1 VISPK
6 LGLVTEPV
14 MGRDAAII
22 SIMLTV
28 GTSIVA
34 FCKVRTDDIL
44 SSSVFKSGMS
54 AAICVLGVA
63 WLGTTFVTAHQE
75 DITTWAG
82 DLLNDYSWLLAV
94 VLFFA
99 AALLYSQ
106 AATTN
111 ALMPLALSIGIS
123 PLAAVAS
130 FAAVSAL
137 FVLPTYPT
145 LLAAVQLDDT
155 GTTRIG
161 KYVFNHPFLVPG
173 ALAISISVALGYL
186 FGSIFL

>member
-1 VISPK
+1 I
-6 LGLVTEPV
+6 
-14 MGRDAAII
+14 
-22 SIMLTV
+22 LT
-28 GTSIVA
+28 
-34 FCKVRTDDIL
+34 
-44 SSSVFKSGMS
+44 SSVFRSGMS

-82 DLLNDYSWLLAV
+82 DLLNSYPWLLAV

-106 AATTN
+106 PATTR
-111 ALMPLALSIGIS
+111 ALMPLAP
-123 PLAAVAS
+123 PLGLPPVAAVAS

-161 KYVFNHPFLVPG
+161 KYVFNHPCLVPG
-173 ALAISISVALGYL
+173 ALAIGIAVALGFL
-186 FGSIFL
+186 FG